1 MNEPKTSSENLRLL
15 LRVLEILLIPLVIAL
30 LGYLGRSYLL
40 EREAREANTQL
51 YTELTI
57 NREAADSALRSAMF
71 NTIISTF
78 LNPDGEERTD
88 HQTVLAVEL
97 LAQNFNEVIDLSPL
111 FKDVRRLVSPVEL
124 SPEIVEC
131 MNAETK
137 TKQEDCLV
145 DIKNKEAEDC
155 FAVEGMLVECLDEKR
170 KSETTGDQLAKKRKA
185 LERAALKERL
195 EQVAKQVAANQTG
208 SLEAVSIIKRGGGN
222 LNKLTNKKV
231 NSINVIK
238 ERLSD
243 PDLDLPPLGFRLDVL
258 QYSLVRQ
265 EVNVRL
271 MVYTG
276 DSLTGDSPKGKTA
289 FKGKPAFIKQ
299 FWVGYFDFPMIDN
312 IRLPGGQRCA
322 VMLLNLTEAHT
333 NLALLY
339 FPGSRASLK
348 ERLYYDEVIE
358 NLNKQNSS
366 LVDGV
371 ND

>member
-1 MNEPKTSSENLRLL
+1 MNEPKTRSENLVLL

-78 LNPDGEERTD
+78 LNPDGKERTD
-88 HQTVLAVEL
+88 RQTVLAVEL

-111 FKDVRRLVSPVEL
+111 FKDVRRHVSPVEL
-124 SPEIVEC
+124 SPEIRAC

-137 TKQEDCLV
+137 TEQKSCL
-145 DIKNKEAEDC
+145 DGIKNKEAEEC
-155 FAVEGMLVECLDEKR
+155 FGVEGMLFECLNDKL
-170 KSETTGDQLAKKRKA
+170 KKETTGDLLAKKRKA
-185 LERAALKERL
+185 MERAALKERL

-238 ERLSD
+238 ESLSD
-243 PDLDLPPLGFRLDVL
+243 PKLDLPPLGFRLDVL
-258 QYSLVRQ
+258 QYSLERQ

-271 MVYTG
+271 MVYTD
-276 DSLTGDSPKGKTA
+276 DSL
-289 FKGKPAFIKQ
+289 KGKPAFIKQ

-333 NLALLY
+333 KLALLY

-358 NLNKQNSS
+358 NLNKQNES

-371 ND
+371 SD